1 MFVVSVA
8 VHKGGKEA
16 CVHMGR
22 VPTRFVSPKK
32 DAIERYRLNFGH
44 NVPKESLAILQ
55 LNFTEL
61 GVARFTVETC
71 GPEHH
76 FSSRLRKQ
84 TYGDKAV
91 DWKVWHFVGD
101 LPIDLPDVLLEVS
114 WSVVI

>member
-1 MFVVSVA
+1 M
-8 VHKGGKEA
+8 
-16 CVHMGR
+16 
-22 VPTRFVSPKK
+22 
-32 DAIERYRLNFGH
+32 
-44 NVPKESLAILQ
+44 PKESLAILQ

-71 GPEHH
+71 GPEHY
-76 FSSRLRKQ
+76 FSSRLRKP